1 MNDKQIDELINKV
14 LREDQTLPEGL
25 SERLEQQID
34 AWAAAEKKETIRSSF
49 RRRSLY
55 WLSGAAA
62 VALLCIG
69 IFQFTTPNEEHQLA
83 DPHLAEMP
91 SQDKCKDHQHHPSFH
106 GHETESSC
114 SLQKKYHQLIPLS
127 LSVPLPSSG
136 RNVYRYL
143 TTVHMVSCT
152 CQFPH

>member
-55 WLSGAAA
+55 WLS
-62 VALLCIG
+62 
-69 IFQFTTPNEEHQLA
+69 
-83 DPHLAEMP
+83 
-91 SQDKCKDHQHHPSFH
+91 
-106 GHETESSC
+106 
-114 SLQKKYHQLIPLS
+114 
-127 LSVPLPSSG
+127 
-136 RNVYRYL
+136 
-143 TTVHMVSCT
+143 
-152 CQFPH
+152 

>member
-34 AWAAAEKKETIRSSF
+34 AWAATEKKETIRSSF

-62 VALLCIG
+62 VALLCVG
-69 IFQFTTPNEEHQLA
+69 IFQFVAPEKEHQLA
-83 DPHLAEMP
+83 DTYTNPQEAAIAAQEALAFLSINLNKGIEQVNEAQQEMNKVNEILNIHLKDK
-91 SQDKCKDHQHHPSFH
+91 QD
-106 GHETESSC
+106 E
-114 SLQKKYHQLIPLS
+114 
-127 LSVPLPSSG
+127 
-136 RNVYRYL
+136 N
-143 TTVHMVSCT
+143 
-152 CQFPH
+152 

>member
-34 AWAAAEKKETIRSSF
+34 AWAAAEKKGTIRSSF

-62 VALLCIG
+62 VALLCVG
-69 IFQFTTPNEEHQLA
+69 IFQFAAPEKEYQLA
-83 DPHLAEMP
+83 DTYTNPQEAAIAARKALA
-91 SQDKCKDHQHHPSFH
+91 F
-106 GHETESSC
+106 
-114 SLQKKYHQLIPLS
+114 
-127 LSVPLPSSG
+127 LSVNLNKG
-136 RNVYRYL
+136 IEQVNEAQQEMNKVNEIL
-143 TTVHMVSCT
+143 NTHLKDK
-152 CQFPH
+152 QNEN

>member
-62 VALLCIG
+62 VALLCVG
-69 IFQFTTPNEEHQLA
+69 TFQFVAPEKEHQLA
-83 DPHLAEMP
+83 DTYTNPQEAAIAARKALAFMSVNLNKGIEQVNEAQQEMNKVNEILNIHL
-91 SQDKCKDHQHHPSFH
+91 KD
-106 GHETESSC
+106 
-114 SLQKKYHQLIPLS
+114 
-127 LSVPLPSSG
+127 
-136 RNVYRYL
+136 
-143 TTVHMVSCT
+143 
-152 CQFPH
+152 

>member
-49 RRRSLY
+49 RRHSLY

-62 VALLCIG
+62 VALLCVG
-69 IFQFTTPNEEHQLA
+69 IFQFVAPEKEHQLA
-83 DPHLAEMP
+83 DTYTNPQEAAIAAQEALAFLSINLNKGIEQVNEAQQEMNKVNEILNIHLKDK
-91 SQDKCKDHQHHPSFH
+91 QD
-106 GHETESSC
+106 E
-114 SLQKKYHQLIPLS
+114 
-127 LSVPLPSSG
+127 
-136 RNVYRYL
+136 N
-143 TTVHMVSCT
+143 
-152 CQFPH
+152 

>member
-25 SERLEQQID
+25 SKRLEQQID

-62 VALLCIG
+62 VALLCVG
-69 IFQFTTPNEEHQLA
+69 IFQFVAPEKEHQLA
-83 DPHLAEMP
+83 DTYTNPQEAAIAAQEALAFLSINLNKGIEQVNEAQQEMNKVNEILNIHLKDK
-91 SQDKCKDHQHHPSFH
+91 QD
-106 GHETESSC
+106 E
-114 SLQKKYHQLIPLS
+114 
-127 LSVPLPSSG
+127 
-136 RNVYRYL
+136 N
-143 TTVHMVSCT
+143 
-152 CQFPH
+152 

>member
-62 VALLCIG
+62 VALLCVG
-69 IFQFTTPNEEHQLA
+69 IFQFAAPEKEYQLA
-83 DPHLAEMP
+83 DTYTNPQEAAIAARKALAFLSINLNKGIEQVNEAQQEMNKVNEILNIHLKDK
-91 SQDKCKDHQHHPSFH
+91 QD
-106 GHETESSC
+106 E
-114 SLQKKYHQLIPLS
+114 
-127 LSVPLPSSG
+127 
-136 RNVYRYL
+136 N
-143 TTVHMVSCT
+143 
-152 CQFPH
+152 

>member
-55 WLSGAAA
+55 AAA

-83 DPHLAEMP
+83 DTYTNPQEAAMAAQKALAFMSVNLNKGIEQVNEAQQEMNKVNKILNKHL
-91 SQDKCKDHQHHPSFH
+91 KD
-106 GHETESSC
+106 
-114 SLQKKYHQLIPLS
+114 
-127 LSVPLPSSG
+127 
-136 RNVYRYL
+136 
-143 TTVHMVSCT
+143 
-152 CQFPH
+152 

>member
-34 AWAAAEKKETIRSSF
+34 AWAAEKKETIRSSF

-69 IFQFTTPNEEHQLA
+69 IFLFTTPNEEHQLA
-83 DPHLAEMP
+83 DTYTNPQEAAMAAQKALAFMSVNLNKGIEQVNEAQQEMNKVNKILNKHL
-91 SQDKCKDHQHHPSFH
+91 KD
-106 GHETESSC
+106 
-114 SLQKKYHQLIPLS
+114 
-127 LSVPLPSSG
+127 
-136 RNVYRYL
+136 
-143 TTVHMVSCT
+143 
-152 CQFPH
+152 

>member
-49 RRRSLY
+49 RQRSLY

-69 IFQFTTPNEEHQLA
+69 IFQFVAPEKEHQLA
-83 DPHLAEMP
+83 DTYTNPQEAAIAAQEALA
-91 SQDKCKDHQHHPSFH
+91 F
-106 GHETESSC
+106 
-114 SLQKKYHQLIPLS
+114 
-127 LSVPLPSSG
+127 LSVNLNKG
-136 RNVYRYL
+136 IEQVNEAQREMNKVNEIL
-143 TTVHMVSCT
+143 NIHLKDK
-152 CQFPH
+152 QDEN

>member
-62 VALLCIG
+62 VALLCIVYQSARSRHG
-69 IFQFTTPNEEHQLA
+69 RPESTRFHV
-83 DPHLAEMP
+83 
-91 SQDKCKDHQHHPSFH
+91 CKP
-106 GHETESSC
+106 E
-114 SLQKKYHQLIPLS
+114 
-127 LSVPLPSSG
+127 
-136 RNVYRYL
+136 
-143 TTVHMVSCT
+143 
-152 CQFPH
+152 

>member
-62 VALLCIG
+62 VALLCVG
-69 IFQFTTPNEEHQLA
+69 IFQFAAPEKEYQLA
-83 DPHLAEMP
+83 DTYTNPQEAAIAARKALA
-91 SQDKCKDHQHHPSFH
+91 F
-106 GHETESSC
+106 
-114 SLQKKYHQLIPLS
+114 
-127 LSVPLPSSG
+127 LSVNLNKG
-136 RNVYRYL
+136 IEQVNEVQQEMNKVNEIL
-143 TTVHMVSCT
+143 NTHLKDK
-152 CQFPH
+152 QNEN

>member
-55 WLSGAAA
+55 WLSGAVA
-62 VALLCIG
+62 VALLCVG
-69 IFQFTTPNEEHQLA
+69 IFQFVAPEKEHQLA
-83 DPHLAEMP
+83 DTYTNPQEAAIAAQEALAFLSINLNKGIEQVNEAQQEMNKVNEILNIHLKDK
-91 SQDKCKDHQHHPSFH
+91 QD
-106 GHETESSC
+106 E
-114 SLQKKYHQLIPLS
+114 
-127 LSVPLPSSG
+127 
-136 RNVYRYL
+136 N
-143 TTVHMVSCT
+143 
-152 CQFPH
+152 

>member
-62 VALLCIG
+62 IALLCVG
-69 IFQFTTPNEEHQLA
+69 IFQFVAPEKEHQLA
-83 DPHLAEMP
+83 DTYTNPQEAAIAAQEALAFLSINLNKGIEQVNEAQQEMNKVNEILNIHLKDK
-91 SQDKCKDHQHHPSFH
+91 QD
-106 GHETESSC
+106 E
-114 SLQKKYHQLIPLS
+114 
-127 LSVPLPSSG
+127 
-136 RNVYRYL
+136 N
-143 TTVHMVSCT
+143 
-152 CQFPH
+152 

>member
-34 AWAAAEKKETIRSSF
+34 AWAAAEKKEMIRSSF

-62 VALLCIG
+62 VALLCVG
-69 IFQFTTPNEEHQLA
+69 IFQFAAPEKEYQLA
-83 DPHLAEMP
+83 DTYTNPQEAAIAAQEALA
-91 SQDKCKDHQHHPSFH
+91 F
-106 GHETESSC
+106 
-114 SLQKKYHQLIPLS
+114 
-127 LSVPLPSSG
+127 LSVNLNKG
-136 RNVYRYL
+136 IEQVNEAQQEMNKVNEIL
-143 TTVHMVSCT
+143 NTHLKDK
-152 CQFPH
+152 QNEN

>member
-62 VALLCIG
+62 VALLCI
-69 IFQFTTPNEEHQLA
+69 FQFTTPNEEHQLA
-83 DPHLAEMP
+83 DTYTNPQEAAMAAQKALAFMSVNLNKGIEQVNEAQQEMNKVNKILNKHL
-91 SQDKCKDHQHHPSFH
+91 KD
-106 GHETESSC
+106 
-114 SLQKKYHQLIPLS
+114 
-127 LSVPLPSSG
+127 
-136 RNVYRYL
+136 
-143 TTVHMVSCT
+143 
-152 CQFPH
+152 